1 MIWDWH
7 HRNAVDSPPTSNSSR
22 RTNEWIHKKSDF
34 SSPLIPQKES
44 EPISSDG
51 GFATPWARPEWN
63 TITRLLELRGAHSFL
78 WRASGANL
86 PWIWIFRSPNFPK
99 KKIITWP
106 KRGRGPCG
114 IIALRVELE
123 REAHP
128 SLSKQTR
135 LMRTHRTF
143 GMQGQLLCKVHL
155 SSVLKEEKLWF
166 NHLTSVLVR
175 SSSSTTTSLQ
185 LGSCYS

>member
-7 HRNAVDSPPTSNSSR
+7 HRKCRRLPSNSSPR
-22 RTNEWIHKKSDF
+22 RTNEWIHKKSGF

-86 PWIWIFRSPNFPK
+86 PWMWIFRSPNFPK
-99 KKIITWP
+99 KENNYMTK
-106 KRGRGPCG
+106 KRERSLRDNCIKGRAREGGPS
-114 IIALRVELE
+114 IPLETDKTNANASDLRDA
-123 REAHP
+123 RSA
-128 SLSKQTR
+128 SLQ
-135 LMRTHRTF
+135 
-143 GMQGQLLCKVHL
+143 
-155 SSVLKEEKLWF
+155 
-166 NHLTSVLVR
+166 
-175 SSSSTTTSLQ
+175 SSSFQ
-185 LGSCYS
+185 CFERRKVVI